1 MSNPSELTPVSGP
14 LPPTR
19 AAQTTAPVLEVTT
32 PRKPA
37 PFEKIPHRFQ
47 APPRRHELGPSDRD
61 PVPRADRRVSNPQL
75 QAATAGRPSGASA
88 GFMAQ
93 VLNQAWGGGLSAGLP
108 GHRDGAVLGS
118 NAYRRAGGEPALYST
133 GATLFRL
140 TA

>member
-1 MSNPSELTPVSGP
+1 MSNPSELMPVSGP
-14 LPPTR
+14 LLPSRT
-19 AAQTTAPVLEVTT
+19 AQPTAPVQTVAVT
-32 PRKPA
+32 RKPA
-37 PFEKIPHRFQ
+37 PFGKAPDRFQ
-47 APPRRHELGPSDRD
+47 ARAQHHELDRPDRD
-61 PVPRADRRVSNPQL
+61 PVPRADRRASNPHL
-75 QAATAGRPSGASA
+75 EAAIVGRPSGASA

-93 VLNQAWGGGLSAGLP
+93 VLNQAWGSGRAAGLP